1 MWVVGWLCVVSC
13 IEWRETVGGGPRR
26 AIGHTPSLR
35 STGRGAGYENGTSLV
50 HDPKGPRWAARS
62 DRSVP
67 DRVAGADNI
76 FASHSKRSS
85 QTQLSPPF
93 VPLYHIFFFI
103 DCPHIA
109 GFVLLLPFASSIRC
123 EIGVPKQTTFRT
135 WQSNLESLGEIFRTS
150 YFVRAQLIENS
161 KMAGRSFL
169 IFKLNQ
175 TFETGSYL
183 KIDNPRDDL
192 TLLAGAQNLSD

>member
-1 MWVVGWLCVVSC
+1 MALASC
-13 IEWRETVGGGPRR
+13 MIRRVPAGLLDPIGRSPTESPAQITSLQATRNGPRKL
-26 AIGHTPSLR
+26 S
-35 STGRGAGYENGTSLV
+35 S
-50 HDPKGPRWAARS
+50 PRHLS
-62 DRSVP
+62 HYI
-67 DRVAGADNI
+67 I
-76 FASHSKRSS
+76 F
-85 QTQLSPPF
+85 
-93 VPLYHIFFFI
+93 FFFI

-135 WQSNLESLGEIFRTS
+135 WQSNLESLGETFRTS